1 MLQSQLSKTLVGCYG
16 PSMFTGVLNTFNP
29 TCKNAKI
36 HKHAPPRIFGT
47 SPLNPKDAQGKR
59 PWQHVN
65 PSTGLSTKLFAIYSP
80 QWEVGS
86 TLFLTQRWGKSRRQI
101 LRRKRLPN
109 MSLDE
114 DKIHWKSSKCKQIH
128 MTKCYKTAISNKK
141 THHAHGFTAIMH
153 VHVSNLFEAI
163 SCHAFLW
170 RAPTR
175 QNWASKS
182 SPCRLRIKPTFLGQ
196 SCLSYEFLK

>member
-36 HKHAPPRIFGT
+36 HNHAPPRIFGT

-114 DKIHWKSSKCKQIH
+114 DTLKKQQ
-128 MTKCYKTAISNKK
+128 MQTN
-141 THHAHGFTAIMH
+141 THDKMLQDCNIKQKDAHAHGFTAIMH

-182 SPCRLRIKPTFLGQ
+182 SPCKLRIKPTFLG
-196 SCLSYEFLK
+196 